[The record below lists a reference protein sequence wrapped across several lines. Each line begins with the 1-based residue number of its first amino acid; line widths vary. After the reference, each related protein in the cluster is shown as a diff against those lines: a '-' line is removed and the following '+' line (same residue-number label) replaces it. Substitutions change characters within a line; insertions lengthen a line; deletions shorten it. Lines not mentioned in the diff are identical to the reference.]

1 MCEKAKT
8 IGDPENQGILNRL
21 CNLLERRL
29 AKKKEKD
36 AGVGTG
42 KRNAGLVSVIS
53 IHARTHDAR
62 TRTTHVPTRSMTW
75 TLTDHNVGP
84 LSSLGLG
91 CGYTGGALLMAG
103 GRVHESGPFEARQVH
118 EERQGPV
125 RGTEG
130 AWSVPSPSLCV
141 GTCMGGDLNRGD
153 QIWGITPGGFTSG
166 SSWISTQADHI
177 WICGYSTLCEIA
189 SFSGRSHLLEIASQ
203 IQSREIASLFAQGDS
218 RVDRHDGRC
227 AAQGVDEHA
236 ALQGPQVCRAQL
248 GQLDDAL
255 FERRAHLLQ
264 QIRAHGVQQ
273 DGHATTILAD
283 THDLDERANALL

>member
-1 MCEKAKT
+1 
-8 IGDPENQGILNRL
+8 
-21 CNLLERRL
+21 
-29 AKKKEKD
+29 
-36 AGVGTG
+36 
-42 KRNAGLVSVIS
+42 
-53 IHARTHDAR
+53 
-62 TRTTHVPTRSMTW
+62 MTW

-130 AWSVPSPSLCV
+130 ALSVPSPSLCV

-166 SSWISTQADHI
+166 SSWISTQADRI

-218 RVDRHDGRC
+218 RVDRHDGRWLLCC
-227 AAQGVDEHA
+227 A
-236 ALQGPQVCRAQL
+236 
-248 GQLDDAL
+248 
-255 FERRAHLLQ
+255 RR
-264 QIRAHGVQQ
+264 R
-273 DGHATTILAD
+273 
-283 THDLDERANALL
+283 

>member
-1 MCEKAKT
+1 
-8 IGDPENQGILNRL
+8 
-21 CNLLERRL
+21 
-29 AKKKEKD
+29 
-36 AGVGTG
+36 
-42 KRNAGLVSVIS
+42 
-53 IHARTHDAR
+53 
-62 TRTTHVPTRSMTW
+62 
-75 TLTDHNVGP
+75 
-84 LSSLGLG
+84 
-91 CGYTGGALLMAG
+91 MAG

-166 SSWISTQADHI
+166 SSWISTQADRI

-203 IQSREIASLFAQGDS
+203 IQSRDMMA
-218 RVDRHDGRC
+218 DGC
-227 AAQGVDEHA
+227 YAAQGVDEHA
-236 ALQGPQVCRAQL
+236 ALQGPQVRRAQL
-248 GQLDDAL
+248 GQLDDVL

-264 QIRAHGVQQ
+264 QIRAHGVRQ
-273 DGHATTILAD
+273 DAWCAPRRTRHDLGGHTTISTNEPMPAMKTRRSGRVLSTRWTSMGAACGEPLQRFHQFHQRD
-283 THDLDERANALL
+283 RSAFRTHARAKCPSDMPERYA

>member
-1 MCEKAKT
+1 
-8 IGDPENQGILNRL
+8 
-21 CNLLERRL
+21 
-29 AKKKEKD
+29 
-36 AGVGTG
+36 
-42 KRNAGLVSVIS
+42 
-53 IHARTHDAR
+53 
-62 TRTTHVPTRSMTW
+62 
-75 TLTDHNVGP
+75 
-84 LSSLGLG
+84 
-91 CGYTGGALLMAG
+91 MAG

-166 SSWISTQADHI
+166 SSWISAQADRI

-189 SFSGRSHLLEIASQ
+189 SFSGRSHLLEIASK

-218 RVDRHDGRC
+218 RVDRHDGRWLLCC
-227 AAQGVDEHA
+227 ARRRSHYK
-236 ALQGPQVCRAQL
+236 AQL
-248 GQLDDAL
+248 GQLDDVL

-264 QIRAHGVQQ
+264 QIRAHGVRQ
-273 DGHATTILAD
+273 DGHATISVD
-283 THDLDERANALL
+283 TPRSRRTEPMPCYEDTTLWSRVIYTLDLNGGAACGEPL